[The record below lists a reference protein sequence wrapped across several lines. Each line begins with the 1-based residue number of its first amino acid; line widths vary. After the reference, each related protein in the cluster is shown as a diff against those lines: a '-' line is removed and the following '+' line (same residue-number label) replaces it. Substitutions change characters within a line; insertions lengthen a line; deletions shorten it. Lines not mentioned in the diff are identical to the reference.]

1 MTLILWSTQNE
12 LNLLPSFGKN
22 SLCLKESI
30 LFLIYFKIKTY

>member
-1 MTLILWSTQNE
+1 MTLLLWSILKK

-30 LFLIYFKIKTY
+30 VSLIYFKIKTY